1 VKGVIQTKTSTGSV
15 AAEETSHGFPAALDP
30 REAQLAGHAKHP
42 SLFWQLSELF
52 KARVT
57 ILVVLTA
64 IAGFALGAH
73 HTTQPFFTTQ
83 LLTSIIGVGLF
94 ACCAAALNEILER
107 RQDAQ
112 MLRTRNRPLP
122 ALHMSLTQA
131 WAWTVISGVAA
142 FVVLAR
148 GNDLLTAI
156 LGMATTLSYAL
167 VYTPL
172 KRITTLSTFIGAFPG
187 AMPACLGWVA
197 ATGRVSAEFWALF
210 AIQFFWQFPHFLAI
224 AWIYREDYSRAGIRM
239 LPVVD
244 DSGIK
249 TASQMLFAGLLLI
262 PASLFPYWLGMTTLI
277 YVPIAVLLGIGY
289 LTFGVKLAMLGVGPA
304 SPESKRYA
312 RNVLKASVLYLPLLL
327 ILLVA
332 TGRR

>member
-1 VKGVIQTKTSTGSV
+1 VKGVIQTKTSTGSL
-15 AAEETSHGFPAALDP
+15 AAEETSRGFPAALDP
-30 REAQLAGHAKHP
+30 SWQQTKHP
-42 SLFWQLSELF
+42 SLLWQLAELF

-64 IAGFALGAH
+64 VAGFALGARYSGH
-73 HTTQPFFTTQ
+73 PFLTTQ
-83 LLTSIIGVGLF
+83 LLTTVVGVGLF
-94 ACCAAALNEILER
+94 ACCAAALNEIIER
-107 RQDAQ
+107 REDAQ

-122 ALHMSLTQA
+122 ALHMSVGQA
-131 WAWTVISGVAA
+131 CAWTIVAGVGG

-148 GNDLLTAI
+148 GNNLLTAF
-156 LGMATTLSYAL
+156 LGLATTLSYAL
-167 VYTPL
+167 IYTPL
-172 KRITTLSTFIGAFPG
+172 KRVTSFSTFVGAFPG

-197 ATGRVSAEFWALF
+197 ASGRVTAGFWALF

-224 AWIYREDYSRAGIRM
+224 AWIYREDYGRAGIRM

-262 PASLFPYWLGMTTLI
+262 PASLFPYWLGMTTFV

-289 LTFGVKLAMLGVGPA
+289 LAFGVRLSMLGVGPA

-312 RNVLKASVLYLPLLL
+312 RNVLKASVLYLPLILV
-327 ILLVA
+327 LLVV
-332 TGRR
+332 TGRS

>member
-1 VKGVIQTKTSTGSV
+1 VKGIVQTKTSTGSL
-15 AAEETSHGFPAALDP
+15 ATEETSFGFPAALEP
-30 REAQLAGHAKHP
+30 RAKEASTHP
-42 SLFWQLSELF
+42 SLAWQLAELF

-64 IAGFALGAH
+64 AAGFALGTRWASL
-73 HTTQPFFTTQ
+73 PFFSLRLVTA
-83 LLTSIIGVGLF
+83 IIGVGLF
-94 ACCAAALNEILER
+94 ACCAAALNEIIER

-112 MLRTRNRPLP
+112 MTRTRNRPLP
-122 ALHMSLTQA
+122 ALHMSLAQA
-131 WAWTVISGVAA
+131 WSWTVVSGIAGFA
-142 FVVLAR
+142 VLYF
-148 GNDLLTAI
+148 GNNLLTAV
-156 LGMATTLSYAL
+156 LGAATTLSYAI

-172 KRITTLSTFIGAFPG
+172 KRITTLSTFVGAFPG

-197 ATGRVSAEFWALF
+197 ATNHFSAEAWALF

-244 DSGIK
+244 DSGIR

-262 PASLFPYWLGMTTLI
+262 PASLFPYWLGMTNVV
-277 YVPIAVLLGIGY
+277 YVVGAILLGVGY
-289 LTFGVKLAMLGVGPA
+289 LSFGIRLAALGVGPA
-304 SPESKRYA
+304 SKESKRYA

-327 ILLVA
+327 ILLIA

>member
-1 VKGVIQTKTSTGSV
+1 MKGVIQTKTSTGSL

-30 REAQLAGHAKHP
+30 KWQRAKHP
-42 SLFWQLSELF
+42 SLLWQLAELF

-64 IAGFALGAH
+64 VAGFALGARYAVH
-73 HTTQPFFTTQ
+73 PFLTIQ
-83 LLTSIIGVGLF
+83 LLTTVVGVGLF
-94 ACCAAALNEILER
+94 ACCAAALNEIIER
-107 RQDAQ
+107 REDAQ

-122 ALHMSLTQA
+122 ALHMSVGQA
-131 WAWTVISGVAA
+131 WAWTIVAGVGGFA
-142 FVVLAR
+142 VLAR
-148 GNDLLTAI
+148 NNNLLTAF
-156 LGMATTLSYAL
+156 LGLATTLSYAL

-172 KRITTLSTFIGAFPG
+172 KRVTSFSTFIGAFPG
-187 AMPACLGWVA
+187 AMPACLGWA
-197 ATGRVSAEFWALF
+197 AASGRVTAEFWALF

-224 AWIYREDYSRAGIRM
+224 AWIYREDYGRAGIRM

-262 PASLFPYWLGMTTLI
+262 PASLFPYWLGMTTFV

-289 LTFGVKLAMLGVGPA
+289 LAFGVRLAMLGVGPA

-312 RNVLKASVLYLPLLL
+312 RNVLKASVLYLPLIL

-332 TGRR
+332 TGRG

>member
-1 VKGVIQTKTSTGSV
+1 MKGVIQTKTSTGSL

-30 REAQLAGHAKHP
+30 HWQQTKDPSLLWQLA
-42 SLFWQLSELF
+42 ELF

-64 IAGFALGAH
+64 VAGFALGARYSDH
-73 HTTQPFFTTQ
+73 PFLTTQ
-83 LLTSIIGVGLF
+83 LLTTVVGVGLF
-94 ACCAAALNEILER
+94 ACCAAALNEIIER
-107 RQDAQ
+107 REDAQ

-122 ALHMSLTQA
+122 ALHMSVEQA
-131 WAWTVISGVAA
+131 WAWTIVAGVGGFA
-142 FVVLAR
+142 VLAQ
-148 GNDLLTAI
+148 GNNLLTAF
-156 LGMATTLSYAL
+156 LGLGTTLSYAL
-167 VYTPL
+167 IYTPL
-172 KRITTLSTFIGAFPG
+172 KRVTPFSTFVGAFPG
-187 AMPACLGWVA
+187 AMPACLGWA
-197 ATGRVSAEFWALF
+197 AASGRVTAEFWALF

-224 AWIYREDYSRAGIRM
+224 AWIYREDYGRAGIRM

-262 PASLFPYWLGMTTLI
+262 PASLFPYWLGMTTFV

-289 LTFGVKLAMLGVGPA
+289 LAFGVRLAMLGVGPA

-312 RNVLKASVLYLPLLL
+312 RNVLKASVLYLPLIL

>member
-15 AAEETSHGFPAALDP
+15 VADETSHGLPAALDH
-30 REAQLAGHAKHP
+30 RSDRLADQSKHP
-42 SLFWQLSELF
+42 SLLWQLSELF

-64 IAGFALGAH
+64 IAGFALGARYVA
-73 HTTQPFFTTQ
+73 QPFLTTK
-83 LLTSIIGVGLF
+83 LITAIIGVGLF

-112 MLRTRNRPLP
+112 MHRTRNRPLP
-122 ALHMSLTQA
+122 ALHMSLAQA
-131 WAWTVISGVAA
+131 WTWTLISGIAA

-148 GNDLLTAI
+148 GNNLLTAI
-156 LGMATTLSYAL
+156 LGAATTLSYAL

-172 KRITTLSTFIGAFPG
+172 KRVTTLSTFIGAFPG
-187 AMPACLGWVA
+187 AMPVCLGWVA
-197 ATGRVSAEFWALF
+197 ASGRVTAEFWALF

-244 DSGIK
+244 DSGIR

-262 PASLFPYWLGMTTLI
+262 PASLFPYWLDMTTLI

-289 LTFGVKLAMLGVGPA
+289 LTFGVRLAMLGVGPA

>member
-1 VKGVIQTKTSTGSV
+1 MKGVIQTKTSTGSL
-15 AAEETSHGFPAALDP
+15 AADETTPGFPAALDAES
-30 REAQLAGHAKHP
+30 RKHP

-64 IAGFALGAH
+64 VAGFALGSRWVAR
-73 HTTQPFFTTQ
+73 PFLDLH
-83 LLTSIIGVGLF
+83 LLTAVVGVGLF
-94 ACCAAALNEILER
+94 ACCAAGLNEILER

-122 ALHMSLTQA
+122 ALHMTVMQA
-131 WAWTVISGVAA
+131 WSWTLVSGVAA
-142 FVVLAR
+142 FAVLAL
-148 GNDLLTAI
+148 GNNLLTAV
-156 LGMATTLSYAL
+156 LGLLTTLSYAL

-172 KRITTLSTFIGAFPG
+172 KRLTPLSTFVGAFPG

-197 ATGRVSAEFWALF
+197 ATSAFTAEAWALF

-224 AWIYREDYSRAGIRM
+224 AWIYREDYGRAGIRM
-239 LPVVD
+239 LPVTD

-262 PASLFPYWLGMTTLI
+262 PTSLFPYWLGMANFY
-277 YVPIAVLLGIGY
+277 YVIGAVILGLAY
-289 LTFGVKLAMLGVGPA
+289 LAFGIRLAALGVGPA

-312 RNVLKASVLYLPLLL
+312 RNVLKASVVYLPLLL
-327 ILLVA
+327 ILLIV

>member
-1 VKGVIQTKTSTGSV
+1 VKSVIQTKALTGSL
-15 AAEETSHGFPAALDP
+15 ATEETSAGFPAALDAP
-30 REAQLAGHAKHP
+30 AAVARAHP
-42 SLFWQLSELF
+42 SLAWQLAELF

-64 IAGFALGAH
+64 VAGFALGARWASF
-73 HTTQPFFTTQ
+73 PFFSLRLVTA
-83 LLTSIIGVGLF
+83 IIGVGLF
-94 ACCAAALNEILER
+94 ACCAAALNEIIER

-112 MLRTRNRPLP
+112 MTRTRNRPLP
-122 ALHMSLTQA
+122 ALHMSLAQA
-131 WAWTVISGVAA
+131 WIWTIVSGVAA
-142 FVVLAR
+142 FAMLFFGNNLLAA
-148 GNDLLTAI
+148 LL
-156 LGMATTLSYAL
+156 GGATTLSYAVL
-167 VYTPL
+167 YTPL
-172 KRITTLSTFIGAFPG
+172 KRITTLSTFVGAFPG

-197 ATGRVSAEFWALF
+197 ATNHFSAEAWALF

-244 DSGIK
+244 DSGIR
-249 TASQMLFAGLLLI
+249 TAAQMLFAGLLLI
-262 PASLFPYWLGMTTLI
+262 PASLFPYWLGMANVI
-277 YVPIAVLLGIGY
+277 YVVGAVLLGIGY
-289 LTFGVKLAMLGVGPA
+289 LSFGVRLAALGVGPA
-304 SPESKRYA
+304 SAESKRYA